1 MNGERIRAESTG
13 NMQDYD
19 KACKDFTWA
28 QVEKEFDWSKGGIY
42 NVAHEAIDRHAA
54 SWRKNKIAL
63 YWIGPA
69 NEERKFTF
77 GEMKHLSN
85 KFANLLKDLGAV
97 KGDRVF
103 IFMDRIPELYVAA
116 IGTVKMGAVASP
128 LFSAL
133 GPEGVKDRML
143 DAGARFLITQPYLLK
158 RLEPVMQEL
167 TEISSIIVVKD
178 PNEQFDMP
186 SNGVDYHE
194 VMDKASPKFE
204 VMSMAP
210 TDPYVVHY
218 TSGSTG
224 KPKGVIHGHKA
235 MIQQLVTSKWVLDL
249 REDDTYWCTA
259 DPGWVTGTSYGIFG
273 PWYLG
278 TAMITYAGRFDA
290 RSWYSIIERYG
301 ITVWYTAPTALR
313 MLMKAG
319 DEVVGE
325 FDWSKV
331 RHVCSVGEPLNPE
344 VIRWAQKTM
353 GKRIHDNWWQ
363 TETGAQ
369 MICNYPCMDIK
380 PGSMGKPIPGVHAGI
395 VDEEGRELPPKTQ
408 GLLAIRPGWPSMM
421 QSIWRNAP
429 KFKEYFKVPGWY
441 VSGDNAYM
449 DEEGY
454 YWFLGRADD
463 LIKTSGERVGPFEVE
478 SALVE
483 HPAVA
488 EAAVIGK
495 PDELRGEIIK
505 AFVTLRHDFKPSE
518 ELKTEIANF
527 VKTKL
532 AFYAYP
538 REIEFVESLP
548 KTRSGKIMRRVLKA
562 RELGLEVGD
571 LSTLEE

>member
-1 MNGERIRAESTG
+1 MNGERIRAEIVG
-13 NMQDYD
+13 NLQDYE

-28 QVEKEFDWSKGGIY
+28 SVEKEFDWSRGGVY
-42 NVAHEAIDRHAA
+42 NAAREAIDRHAE

-63 YWIGPA
+63 YWIGQS

-77 GEMKHLSN
+77 GEMKDLTN
-85 KFANLLKDLGAV
+85 KFANGLQSLGAV

-116 IGTVKMGAVASP
+116 LGTIKMGAVASP

-133 GPEGVKDRML
+133 GPDGVKDRML
-143 DAGARFLITQPYLLK
+143 DAGAKFLVTQPYLYH
-158 RLEPVMQEL
+158 RLEPVLDQLTEL
-167 TEISSIIVVKD
+167 TTVIMATDASDKTIPPNGTDFHQMMNRSSR
-178 PNEQFDMP
+178 
-186 SNGVDYHE
+186 
-194 VMDKASPKFE
+194 KFE
-204 VMSMAP
+204 TLNMAP

-224 KPKGVIHGHKA
+224 KPKGVLHGHKA

-249 REDDTYWCTA
+249 RDDDTYWCTA
-259 DPGWVTGTSYGIFG
+259 DPGWVTGTSYGIMG
-273 PWYLG
+273 PWFLG
-278 TAMITYAGRFDA
+278 TSMVTYAGRFDA
-290 RSWYSIIERYG
+290 RAWYSLMEERQ

-319 DEVVGE
+319 DDIVSE
-325 FDWSKV
+325 FDFSKV

-344 VIRWAQKTM
+344 VIRWALKTM
-353 GKRIHDNWWQ
+353 HKKIYDTWWQ

-369 MICNYPCMDIK
+369 MICNYPSMDIK
-380 PGSMGKPIPGVHAGI
+380 PGSMGKPIPGVYAAI
-395 VDEEGRELPPKTQ
+395 VDDEGRELPPKTQ
-408 GLLAIRPGWPSMM
+408 GLLALRPGWPSMM
-421 QSIWRNAP
+421 MSIWRNAP
-429 KFKEYFKVPGWY
+429 KFREYFKVPGWY
-441 VSGDNAYM
+441 VSGDNAFM

-454 YWFLGRADD
+454 FWFLGRADD

-488 EAAVIGK
+488 EAGVIGK
-495 PDELRGEIIK
+495 PDEVRGEIIK
-505 AFVTLRHDFKPSE
+505 AFIALRQGFKPSD
-518 ELKTEIANF
+518 ELKTEISNY

-532 AFYAYP
+532 AYYAYP
-538 REIEFVESLP
+538 REIEFVETLP